1 MIDSMTQPSDSKK
14 RIAFPIQLFNESGTG
29 VAIPDEIHIVPTG
42 KWDHPVYG
50 EMEITS
56 DDIAEFHRNFKDGV
70 RLDLRI
76 TAGHDNGMSGGE
88 LPAIGWFKELYD
100 RGVNGLWAYVE
111 WTDEG
116 KKLLSDRAFKYFSP
130 EFFQVYQDPET
141 GEKRENVLVGGAL
154 TNSPY
159 FKELTPVVAFS
170 EPSIMKQ
177 FNSQTMD
184 IKDIL
189 AKKPEELSAEEK
201 AFLVEHK
208 AELTDEQK
216 TAFES
221 VIPAEGGEDE
231 GGEGTGDGAGDG
243 DGNGEGAAPAPLTA
257 SETNRGGKTISMS
270 EAEVSALKKAANDGA
285 MAFAEVEKMKLNAEV
300 EKLTFSESN
309 KEGRIL
315 PKQKEAVV
323 AFMFSLNTK
332 QRDQFRNIIST
343 LPTKQIFGE
352 LGDGGSTNATT
363 LDGVAKEVK
372 DAANAEIKAS
382 EGKLDYAS
390 AVQKVF
396 AEKPDLKRRY
406 DDALDEAN
414 S

>member
-1 MIDSMTQPSDSKK
+1 MIEDMKQPSDSKK
-14 RIAFPIQLFNESGTG
+14 RIAFPIQLFNESGSG

-100 RGVNGLWAYVE
+100 RGVKGLWAYVE

-116 KKLLSDRAFKYFSP
+116 KKLLTDRAFKYFSP
-130 EFFQVYQDPET
+130 EFYQVYQDPET

-184 IKDIL
+184 IKDIV

-208 AELTDEQK
+208 GELTDEQK
-216 TAFES
+216 ITFES

-231 GGEGTGDGAGDG
+231 GGEGTGDGAKEG
-243 DGNGEGAAPAPLTA
+243 DGNGEGAAPAPVTA
-257 SETNRGGKTISMS
+257 SEKNKGKVITMS
-270 EAEVSALKKAANDGA
+270 EAEVVALKKAANDGA

-300 EKLTFSESN
+300 DKLTFSESN

-323 AFMFSLNTK
+323 AFMFSLDAK
-332 QRDQFRNIIST
+332 QRDQFRNIINS

-352 LGDGGSTNATT
+352 LGDGGTTATT
-363 LDGVAKEVK
+363 LDGVAKEVQ
-372 DAANAEIKAS
+372 DAVQGEIKAS
-382 EGKLDYAS
+382 EGKLDYSS
-390 AVQKVF
+390 ALRKVYT
-396 AEKPDLKRRY
+396 EKPDLKSRY
-406 DDALDEAN
+406 EAALAE
-414 S
+414 SQG

>member
-1 MIDSMTQPSDSKK
+1 MKQPRDSKE
-14 RIAFPIQLFNESGTG
+14 RIAFPIQLFNESGSD
-29 VAIPDEIHIVPTG
+29 VAIPDEIQIVPTG
-42 KWDHPVYG
+42 KWDHPAYG

-56 DDIAEFHRNFKDGV
+56 DDIAEFVRNFKDRV

-88 LPAIGWFKELYD
+88 LPAIGWFKELID
-100 RGVNGLWAYVE
+100 RGVNGLWAVVE
-111 WTDEG
+111 WTQEG
-116 KKLLSDRAFKYFSP
+116 EQLLSDRAFKYFSP
-130 EFFQVYQDPET
+130 EFYQVYQDPET

-159 FKELTPVVAFS
+159 FKELTPVVSFS

-177 FNSQTMD
+177 FNTPTMD
-184 IKDIL
+184 IKEIL
-189 AKKPEELSAEEK
+189 SKKPEDLTAEEK
-201 AFLVEHK
+201 AHLVEHK
-208 AELTDEQK
+208 DELNDEQK

-221 VIPAEGGEDE
+221 VIPADGGEGE
-231 GGEGTGDGAGDG
+231 GGEGAGDGAGDG
-243 DGNGEGAAPAPLTA
+243 DGDGEGAAPVQA
-257 SETNRGGKTISMS
+257 SEKNKGKVITMS

-285 MAFAEVEKMKLNAEV
+285 KAFAEVEKMKLNAEV

-315 PKQKEAVV
+315 PKQKDAVV
-323 AFMFSLNTK
+323 AFMFSLDAK
-332 QRDQFRNIIST
+332 QRDQFRNIINT

-352 LGDGGSTNATT
+352 LGDGGSTAATS
-363 LDGVAKEVK
+363 LEGVGKEVK
-372 DAANAEIKAS
+372 DAVQAEIKAS

-390 AVQKVF
+390 ALTKVF

-406 DDALDEAN
+406 DDALTEAN

>member
-1 MIDSMTQPSDSKK
+1 MKQPSDSKK
-14 RIAFPIQLFNESGTG
+14 RIAFPIQLFNESGSG

-116 KKLLSDRAFKYFSP
+116 RKLLADRAFKYFSP

-184 IKDIL
+184 IKDIV
-189 AKKPEELSAEEK
+189 AKKPEDLTAEEK

-208 AELTDEQK
+208 GELTDEQK
-216 TAFES
+216 TTFEG

-243 DGNGEGAAPAPLTA
+243 DGDGEGAAKVTA
-257 SETNRGGKTISMS
+257 SEKNKGKVITMS
-270 EAEVSALKKAANDGA
+270 EGEVVALRSMADKGA
-285 MAFAEVEKMKLNAEV
+285 KAFAEVEKMKLDKEV
-300 EKLTFSESN
+300 DKLVFSESN
-309 KEGRIL
+309 KDGRLL
-315 PKQKEAVV
+315 PKQKDATV
-323 AFMFSLNTK
+323 SLMLSMSEK
-332 QRDQFRNIIST
+332 QRDQFRNIING
-343 LPTKQIFGE
+343 LPKQTFSLDE
-352 LGDGGSTNATT
+352 LGDGGNTALTA
-363 LDGVAKEVK
+363 AKEIETAIQAK
-372 DAANAEIKAS
+372 IKAS
-382 EGKLDYAS
+382 EGKLGYS
-390 AVQKVF
+390 AALVQVYS
-396 AEKPDLKRRY
+396 ENPDLKARY
-406 DDALDEAN
+406 EAELGGDTK
-414 S
+414 